1 MAAHRKLEGR
11 SPIWRAMTAILG
23 VIALVV
29 AMAVTGSSAYADNG
43 SPTTQSD
50 GGSAVSTD
58 TSTPGT
64 STTDTS
70 TTDTTGTDTLTTGAP
85 TTETTA
91 PTTPP
96 SEVPPPTDTT
106 GQTTT
111 PVAPTTDSVRF
122 SAVNEKGDPLGGAAF
137 TISGAGGTTFCVSDN
152 SATGAAAGCKGAK
165 AVADEDP
172 ADGVFLV
179 SGLPS
184 DTYTVAAVTP
194 PPGYELTDET
204 KTVTLDGA
212 GQPLRGV
219 ATAAF
224 VRTGGTT
231 PNDLGSF
238 LFGAPAA
245 TYSATIK
252 VHAGGIR
259 TGTSTVN
266 SLPDGAVFQAIPTTT
281 GLTGG
286 PWECTVSG
294 GTCNITVPAKSSGGY
309 KWTVSEK
316 TAPVGWYL
324 NPKLDYG
331 DAFSGTPTDYAFT
344 TSTVN
349 NGTSVDVPG
358 PSANSTYSD
367 NTSNPGNPFSG
378 LLSTS
383 LNDPKVP
390 TQCGINMALI
400 LDQSGSMAGTKE
412 TSLVSATHDVINAL
426 NGTPSNL
433 AIYSFSAG
441 NGGSGPGVG
450 GKGSLPL
457 TSLSTQSGADTA
469 NNWVDTNIK
478 NPAGGTNW
486 DQGIYQAVTPTKAY
500 NLVVIL
506 TDGNPTTDHNGTG
519 SGNNTRFAN
528 IENGIYSANALKA
541 LGTSV
546 VAIGI
551 GVSGGD
557 ENLVAIS
564 GQNGNN
570 LKNGPFYYSGTN
582 TSFATIFKNL
592 ATGNCQ
598 GQITVQKQIQ
608 DASGN
613 LVSPN
618 PSDANGWQF
627 TGSISGSNT
636 SIGSFAKTAQ
646 QNGTN
651 GFTSAQ
657 VSIPVDA
664 TPTVTLA
671 ETPQSGYSLV
681 SAQCTVDGKSV
692 TTQVNGTAAS
702 FTATANVP
710 INCTFVNKRNPEP
723 AQVKVTK
730 TWVINGTTY
739 APGATLPAG
748 FSFTATP
755 TVTGGSG
762 TAPTAFGATGTGYKA
777 GEKVTIGESAVTLGG
792 AYAQCT
798 NSAQTPT
805 GQQTLAMGLN
815 TFNVTNTVTCTRLTL
830 VKKLQAGGTASATD
844 WTLMASGGSPA
855 TVVSGV
861 TGSDAVTSVRVPAGK
876 YALSESGG
884 SNLYELS
891 SLMCNGTD
899 VTTNKEVTL
908 SQGIDMTCTFTNAPT
923 PGSVTAVKS
932 LPMIGGQSAKP
943 GDPVS
948 AGQVLGY
955 SIVLTNAGGSAKSV
969 TLTEHTP
976 ANATYTGSNGW
987 STADGGVTYTKTVS
1001 VPAATALG
1009 SGSVT
1014 VPFEVTVAASLPS
1027 GTLGFHNSV
1036 TPDGA
1041 TCVSAADC
1049 VTDNPTPGV
1058 LHVIKALTMVNGG
1071 SVPADGVV
1079 NPGDTLTYTI
1089 TVTNS
1094 GGTDASTT
1102 LTEHVPANT
1111 TLVSA
1116 PGWSGS
1122 GSTAGSA
1129 YTYDV
1134 TVVPG
1139 TPTSVSF
1146 TVTVD
1151 SDLAGAKS
1159 IDNAVT
1165 TSHEGECTVED
1176 HQSSCE
1182 THNPTPATV
1191 VVTKTWAGTPT
1202 RGDQVQLSITEPD
1215 AEGPLATG
1223 QSTVGGAEGD
1233 KNAEADIVVGSLVSV
1248 DEVYTKASVAYSKSL
1263 ACSYVDG
1270 EQGKQT
1276 VSLDGQ
1282 SLVIT
1287 PDMAGRTVTCTFTN
1301 TYNPPVPQP
1310 GPATLNIVKAASP
1323 GTTPIKPGDAFTYSL
1338 TVSNTSSETA
1348 SSVHVSDPIPADIAI
1363 TGTTASGWTCTVTG
1377 KDANGF
1383 GGTLACD
1390 LSGSLA
1396 GGVTAPVITLAA
1408 TLSSTVTAV
1417 SVSNTGSVSWVNPDG
1432 SNGGPVS
1439 STAVIGV
1446 IEVAGESSSVTP
1458 TSGTTSVEVLPTSQS
1473 VQPGKIAYTGVNTFG
1488 MTLLALLLLAGGALI
1503 LGVGAMWRRK
1513 PRKH

>member
-1 MAAHRKLEGR
+1 
-11 SPIWRAMTAILG
+11 MTAILG

-500 NLVVIL
+500 DLVVIL

-943 GDPVS
+943 GDPV
-948 AGQVLGY
+948 
-955 SIVLTNAGGSAKSV
+955 
-969 TLTEHTP
+969 
-976 ANATYTGSNGW
+976 
-987 STADGGVTYTKTVS
+987 
-1001 VPAATALG
+1001 
-1009 SGSVT
+1009 
-1014 VPFEVTVAASLPS
+1014 
-1027 GTLGFHNSV
+1027 
-1036 TPDGA
+1036 
-1041 TCVSAADC
+1041 
-1049 VTDNPTPGV
+1049 
-1058 LHVIKALTMVNGG
+1058 
-1071 SVPADGVV
+1071 
-1079 NPGDTLTYTI
+1079 
-1089 TVTNS
+1089 
-1094 GGTDASTT
+1094 
-1102 LTEHVPANT
+1102 
-1111 TLVSA
+1111 
-1116 PGWSGS
+1116 
-1122 GSTAGSA
+1122 
-1129 YTYDV
+1129 
-1134 TVVPG
+1134 
-1139 TPTSVSF
+1139 
-1146 TVTVD
+1146 
-1151 SDLAGAKS
+1151 
-1159 IDNAVT
+1159 
-1165 TSHEGECTVED
+1165 
-1176 HQSSCE
+1176 
-1182 THNPTPATV
+1182 
-1191 VVTKTWAGTPT
+1191 
-1202 RGDQVQLSITEPD
+1202 
-1215 AEGPLATG
+1215 
-1223 QSTVGGAEGD
+1223 
-1233 KNAEADIVVGSLVSV
+1233 
-1248 DEVYTKASVAYSKSL
+1248 
-1263 ACSYVDG
+1263 
-1270 EQGKQT
+1270 
-1276 VSLDGQ
+1276 
-1282 SLVIT
+1282 
-1287 PDMAGRTVTCTFTN
+1287 
-1301 TYNPPVPQP
+1301 
-1310 GPATLNIVKAASP
+1310 
-1323 GTTPIKPGDAFTYSL
+1323 
-1338 TVSNTSSETA
+1338 
-1348 SSVHVSDPIPADIAI
+1348 
-1363 TGTTASGWTCTVTG
+1363 
-1377 KDANGF
+1377 
-1383 GGTLACD
+1383 
-1390 LSGSLA
+1390 
-1396 GGVTAPVITLAA
+1396 
-1408 TLSSTVTAV
+1408 
-1417 SVSNTGSVSWVNPDG
+1417 
-1432 SNGGPVS
+1432 
-1439 STAVIGV
+1439 
-1446 IEVAGESSSVTP
+1446 
-1458 TSGTTSVEVLPTSQS
+1458 
-1473 VQPGKIAYTGVNTFG
+1473 
-1488 MTLLALLLLAGGALI
+1488 
-1503 LGVGAMWRRK
+1503 
-1513 PRKH
+1513 

>member
-500 NLVVIL
+500 DLVVIL

-955 SIVLTNAGGSAKSV
+955 SIVLTNTGGSAKSV

>member
-1439 STAVIGV
+1439 PTAVIGV